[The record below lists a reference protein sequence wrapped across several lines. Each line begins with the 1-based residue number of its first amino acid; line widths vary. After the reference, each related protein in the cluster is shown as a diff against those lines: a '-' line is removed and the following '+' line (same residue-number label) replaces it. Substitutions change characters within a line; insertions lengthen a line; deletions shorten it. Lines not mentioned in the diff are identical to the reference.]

1 MATKNQQKS
10 APAKKSGGAVQTS
23 PKGTE
28 VPKGEEV
35 VFGWSNYKWMLTGVL
50 TIVLGFVL
58 MAGGG
63 SDVPGEF
70 NYEEIFSWRRIGLAP
85 MVVLAGFGIVGYS
98 IMKKSKK

>member
-10 APAKKSGGAVQTS
+10 APANSKGAVQTS
-23 PKGTE
+23 PKKAE
-28 VPKGEEV
+28 VPEGEEV
-35 VFGWSNYKWMLTGVL
+35 VFGWSNYKWMLAGVL

-85 MVVLAGFGIVGYS
+85 MVVLAGFGLVGYS